1 MNGNGEE
8 QLKLKKKQVLLKQ
21 LKIIEQQESKL
32 SESKESGFI
41 MSRINP
47 VLTKVQDK
55 IPEKLRATLDKAFY
69 KGFQLV
75 FDKGS
80 TYIEKTYQKDK
91 LQLEY
96 DLNNYAVEK
105 YASRKLIKKLDK
117 QSNRSNRINSSI
129 AVLEGG
135 VLGFLGIGLPD
146 IPLFTAVIIRNLNEI
161 ALSYGYQY
169 ETPEE
174 KNYQLTLI
182 CGALAKEEEQRLYSG
197 EADTMGARL
206 DAGIAVEN
214 EDRDY
219 IREAS
224 DRLSDTLLT
233 SKFIQGIPLVGIIGG
248 AVNHTVI
255 TRINRYARLKYKKRY
270 LQNKV
275 NFL

>member
-1 MNGNGEE
+1 MIGNNEE
-8 QLKLKKKQVLLKQ
+8 QVKLKKKQVLLRQ
-21 LKIIEQQESKL
+21 LKLIEQQERKL
-32 SESKESGFI
+32 SEGKESGLI

-47 VLTKVQDK
+47 VIARVQDM
-55 IPEKLRATLDKAFY
+55 IPNKLRATLDKAFY

-80 TYIEKTYQKDK
+80 TYIEKTYQKNK

-105 YASRKLIKKLDK
+105 YASRKLIKRLDK

-129 AVLEGG
+129 AVIEGG

-161 ALSYGYQY
+161 ALSYGYHY
-169 ETPEE
+169 DTPEE
-174 KNYQLTLI
+174 KNYQLILI
-182 CGALAKEEEQRLYSG
+182 CGALSRENELSRYTE
-197 EADTMGARL
+197 EADDMGARL
-206 DAGIAVEN
+206 NAGVAVE

-219 IREAS
+219 IREAA

-255 TRINRYARLKYKKRY
+255 TRINRFARIKYKKRY
-270 LQNKV
+270 LQNK
-275 NFL
+275 LSSL